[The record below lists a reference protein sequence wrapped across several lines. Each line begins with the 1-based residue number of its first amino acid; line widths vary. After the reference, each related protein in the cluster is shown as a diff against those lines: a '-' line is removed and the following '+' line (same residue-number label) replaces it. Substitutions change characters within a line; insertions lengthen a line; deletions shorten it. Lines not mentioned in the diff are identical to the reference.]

1 MISSKTIQEFISKVE
16 KEAPTDLLIVGVD
29 DKGKTSI
36 TTAGNMLRVMQA
48 IFAHLYDKQNPA
60 VAQDLQNMLIS
71 ITFNA
76 ILKQDDELSGKLID
90 MFYDAMNQI
99 QSDMQEEAEQPVPE
113 PKEEPKK
120 QEKAK
125 IVYLY
130 GSQAPKVD

>member
-36 TTAGNMLRVMQA
+36 TTAGNMLQVMQA
-48 IFAHLYDKQNPA
+48 IFAHLYNKQNPA
-60 VAQDLQNMLIS
+60 VAQDLQNMLIN
-71 ITFNA
+71 ITSNA
-76 ILKQDDELSGKLID
+76 ILKQDDELSGKLIG

-99 QSDMQEEAEQPVPE
+99 QSDMQEEEHPAPE
-113 PKEEPKK
+113 PKKEPKK

-125 IVYLY
+125 TVYLY

>member
-36 TTAGNMLRVMQA
+36 TTAGNMLQVMQA

-60 VAQDLQNMLIS
+60 VAQDLQNMLIN

-76 ILKQDDELSGKLID
+76 ILKQDDELSGKLIG

-99 QSDMQEEAEQPVPE
+99 QSDMQEAEHPAPE

-125 IVYLY
+125 TVYLY

>member
-29 DKGKTSI
+29 DKGKISI
-36 TTAGNMLRVMQA
+36 TTAGNMLQVMQA

-60 VAQDLQNMLIS
+60 VAQDLQNMLIN

-76 ILKQDDELSGKLID
+76 ILKQDDELSGKLIG

-99 QSDMQEEAEQPVPE
+99 QSDMQEAEQPAPE
-113 PKEEPKK
+113 PKKEPKK

-125 IVYLY
+125 TVYLY

>member
-36 TTAGNMLRVMQA
+36 TTAGNMLQVMQT

-60 VAQDLQNMLIS
+60 VAQDLQNMLIN

-76 ILKQDDELSGKLID
+76 ILKQDDELSGKLIG

-99 QSDMQEEAEQPVPE
+99 QSDMQEAEHPAPE

-125 IVYLY
+125 TVYLY

>member
-36 TTAGNMLRVMQA
+36 TTAGNMLQVMQA

-60 VAQDLQNMLIS
+60 VAQDLQNMLIN

-76 ILKQDDELSGKLID
+76 ILKQDDELSGKLIG

-99 QSDMQEEAEQPVPE
+99 QSDMQEAEQAPE

-125 IVYLY
+125 TVYLY

>member
-36 TTAGNMLRVMQA
+36 TTAGNMLQVMQA

-60 VAQDLQNMLIS
+60 ITQDLQNMLIN

-76 ILKQDDELSGKLID
+76 ILKQDDELSGKLIG

-99 QSDMQEEAEQPVPE
+99 QSDMQEAEQPVPE

-125 IVYLY
+125 TVYLY